1 MTDTDAFSDLKKT
14 FDNISKALDGF
25 YNELPKYLR
34 NEMLHPKKKPRGSM
48 RRARK
53 ERGGAN
59 DKTGSRF
66 HRFNEYVR

>member
-1 MTDTDAFSDLKKT
+1 MTDEEQLALLKKAI
-14 FDNISKALDGF
+14 DNISKALDGF

-53 ERGGAN
+53 ERN
-59 DKTGSRF
+59 S
-66 HRFNEYVR
+66 E

>member
-1 MTDTDAFSDLKKT
+1 MTNEEAISILKNAI
-14 FDNISKALDGF
+14 DNISKALDGF

-53 ERGGAN
+53 ERE
-59 DKTGSRF
+59 S
-66 HRFNEYVR
+66 E